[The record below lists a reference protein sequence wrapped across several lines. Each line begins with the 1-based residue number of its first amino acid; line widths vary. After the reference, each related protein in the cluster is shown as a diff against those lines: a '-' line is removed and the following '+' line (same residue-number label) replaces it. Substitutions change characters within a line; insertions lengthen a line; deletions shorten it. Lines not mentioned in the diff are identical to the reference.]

1 MGAGVSGLLAYLF
14 FALSTR
20 SLGASAAAPVTVLW
34 TYWSFSAAAV
44 TFPLQHWI
52 VRSVVAHG
60 EGSVRRALPGVVV
73 GVGAAS
79 IAAGLVA
86 WAVREP
92 LFGRA
97 DAWFPALV
105 AGVTMGSGLTGIV
118 RGSLS
123 ARGRS
128 ASVATAL
135 VLENGVRCLAAAV
148 LIAWATP
155 SALGLGICLSAGALA
170 HLMWPSS
177 FRLARRMTSQPAES
191 RLWYLSGASAGQLMA
206 QGVLTAGPV
215 LLALSGG
222 SAAQVTAVFA
232 ALALFRAPYT
242 LAIGVVSQLTG
253 RFTVLFLRGRTA
265 ARRRVWLAVV
275 ASTGAAAALG
285 AGVGAWAGQ
294 RLLPVVFGEQ
304 VALPAAPAALL
315 AAGSAVAV
323 GSLVLAV
330 MILAQGRG
338 VAFARAWGLAVL
350 AGGIVFTLLAEQPL
364 MRVCWAFLATEVL
377 ALVAL
382 AVEERRG
389 APAGRNR
396 PRASARV
403 S

>member
-1 MGAGVSGLLAYLF
+1 VGAGVSGLLAYLF

-20 SLGASAAAPVTVLW
+20 SLGASAAAPVTLLW

-60 EGSVRRALPGVVV
+60 EGSVRRTLPGVVV

-79 IAAGLVA
+79 LAAGLVA
-86 WAVREP
+86 WVVREP

-97 DAWFPALV
+97 DAWFPVLV
-105 AGVTMGSGLTGIV
+105 ASVTMGSGLTGIV

-123 ARGRS
+123 ARGRN
-128 ASVATAL
+128 ASVAAAL

-155 SALGLGICLSAGALA
+155 SALGLGICLAAGALA

-177 FRLARRMTSQPAES
+177 FRLAREMTSQPTGS

-206 QGVLTAGPV
+206 QAVLTAGPV
-215 LLALSGG
+215 LLALGGG

-253 RFTVLFLRGRTA
+253 RFTVLFLRGRTT

-275 ASTGAAAALG
+275 ASTGTAAAFG
-285 AGVGAWAGQ
+285 AGVGAWAGR

-304 VALPAAPAALL
+304 VVLPAAPAALL

-350 AGGIVFTLLAEQPL
+350 AGGAVFTLLAGEPL
-364 MRVCWAFLATEVL
+364 MRVCWAFLVTEVL

-396 PRASARV
+396 PPAPADV